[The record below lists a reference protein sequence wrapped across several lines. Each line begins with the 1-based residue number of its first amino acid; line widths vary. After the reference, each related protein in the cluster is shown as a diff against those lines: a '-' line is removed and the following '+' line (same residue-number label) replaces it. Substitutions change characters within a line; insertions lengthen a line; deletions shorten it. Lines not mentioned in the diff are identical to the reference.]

1 MLKLSWYKGDKSKSL
16 TYYTALRWAGRT
28 MRCVGGGRTQATDH
42 AAHPLRATATFVKR
56 GAATHNADD
65 IVIIIVLGALLLVDL
80 ARVT

>member
-1 MLKLSWYKGDKSKSL
+1 
-16 TYYTALRWAGRT
+16 

-42 AAHPLRATATFVKR
+42 AAYTLRATATFVKR

-65 IVIIIVLGALLLVDL
+65 IVIIIVLGALLLVDI

>member
-1 MLKLSWYKGDKSKSL
+1 MVQGRRVQAS

-42 AAHPLRATATFVKR
+42 AARPLRATATFVKR